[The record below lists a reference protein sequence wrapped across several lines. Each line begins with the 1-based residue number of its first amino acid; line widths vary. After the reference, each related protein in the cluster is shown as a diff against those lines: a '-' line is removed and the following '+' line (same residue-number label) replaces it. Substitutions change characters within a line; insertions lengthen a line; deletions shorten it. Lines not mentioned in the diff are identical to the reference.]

1 MSIELSYFNSPIGTI
16 EIQVSNLSVCSIL
29 FTNTDRKNI
38 SIKENASL
46 QQSEY
51 PLSKICHQQLSEY
64 FNRERKDFELP
75 LEQSGTAFQQ
85 KIWQELTN
93 IPFGKTIN
101 YLALAKRIG
110 NSKAIRAVGT
120 ANGKNSIC
128 IAIPCHRVIGSNG
141 ELKGY
146 NGDQWRKKWLLEHEG
161 VNTSVIQTHIE
172 FNEDQSKFSK

>member
-1 MSIELSYFNSPIGTI
+1 MSIEKSYFNSPIGII
-16 EIQVSNLSVCSIL
+16 EIKVSNQSVCSIL
-29 FTNTDRKNI
+29 FTDTEKKNI
-38 SIKENASL
+38 PLTENTSL
-46 QQSEY
+46 KQSEN
-51 PLSKICHQQLSEY
+51 PLTKICHQQLSEY
-64 FNRERKDFELP
+64 FNGERKVFELP
-75 LEQSGTAFQQ
+75 LEQLGTAFQQ
-85 KIWQELTN
+85 KIWSELTT

-101 YLALAKRIG
+101 YQSLSKRIG

-161 VNTSVIQTHIE
+161 VNTSAIQKSIE
-172 FNEDQSKFSK
+172 FTKDKS

>member
-1 MSIELSYFNSPIGTI
+1 MSIEKSYFNSPIGII
-16 EIQVSNLSVCSIL
+16 EIKVSNQSVCSIL
-29 FTNTDRKNI
+29 FTDTEKKNI
-38 SIKENASL
+38 PLTENTSL
-46 QQSEY
+46 KQSEN
-51 PLSKICHQQLSEY
+51 PHTKICHQQLSEY
-64 FNRERKDFELP
+64 FNGERKVFELP
-75 LEQSGTAFQQ
+75 LEQVGTAFQQ
-85 KIWQELTN
+85 KIWSELTT

-101 YLALAKRIG
+101 YQSLSKRIG

-161 VNTSVIQTHIE
+161 VSTSAIQKSIE
-172 FNEDQSKFSK
+172 FTKDKS

>member
-1 MSIELSYFNSPIGTI
+1 MSIEKSYFNSPIGII
-16 EIQVSNLSVCSIL
+16 EIKVSNQSVCSIL
-29 FTNTDRKNI
+29 FTDTEKKNI
-38 SIKENASL
+38 PLTENTSL
-46 QQSEY
+46 KQSEK
-51 PLSKICHQQLSEY
+51 PLTKICHQQLSEY
-64 FNRERKDFELP
+64 FNGERKVFELP
-75 LEQSGTAFQQ
+75 LEQVGTAFQQ
-85 KIWQELTN
+85 KIWSELTT

-101 YLALAKRIG
+101 YQSLSKRIG

-161 VNTSVIQTHIE
+161 VSTSAIQKSIE
-172 FNEDQSKFSK
+172 FTKDKS

>member
-1 MSIELSYFNSPIGTI
+1 MSIEKSYFNSPIGII
-16 EIQVSNLSVCSIL
+16 EIKVSNQSISSIF
-29 FTNTDRKNI
+29 FTDTEKKNI
-38 SIKENASL
+38 PLTGNTSL
-46 QQSEY
+46 KQSEN
-51 PLSKICHQQLSEY
+51 PLTKICHQQLSEY
-64 FNRERKDFELP
+64 FNGERKVFELP
-75 LEQSGTAFQQ
+75 LEQVGTAFQQ
-85 KIWQELTN
+85 KIWSELTT

-101 YLALAKRIG
+101 YQSLSKRIG

-161 VNTSVIQTHIE
+161 VNTSAIQKSIE
-172 FNEDQSKFSK
+172 FTKDKS

>member
-16 EIQVSNLSVCSIL
+16 EIKVSNQSVRSIL

-38 SIKENASL
+38 PIKENTSL

-51 PLSKICHQQLSEY
+51 PLTKICHQQLFEY
-64 FNRERKDFELP
+64 FNGERKVFELP

-93 IPFGKTIN
+93 IPYGKTIN
-101 YLALAKRIG
+101 YLALAKKIG
-110 NSKAIRAVGT
+110 NSNAIRAVGT

-128 IAIPCHRVIGSNG
+128 LAIPCHRVIGSNG

-161 VNTSVIQTHIE
+161 VNTSTNQSHIE
-172 FNEDQSKFSK
+172 FTKEKS

>member
-16 EIQVSNLSVCSIL
+16 EIKVSNQSVRSIL
-29 FTNTDRKNI
+29 FTNTERKNI
-38 SIKENASL
+38 TIKENTSL
-46 QQSEY
+46 LQTEY
-51 PLSKICHQQLSEY
+51 PLTKICHQQLFEY
-64 FNRERKDFELP
+64 FNGERKAFELP
-75 LEQSGTAFQQ
+75 LEQAGTAFQQ

-93 IPFGKTIN
+93 IPYGNTIN

-110 NSKAIRAVGT
+110 NSNAIRAVGT

-128 IAIPCHRVIGSNG
+128 LAIPCHRVIGSNG

-161 VNTSVIQTHIE
+161 VNTSIIQSQIE
-172 FNEDQSKFSK
+172 YTEDQS

>member
-1 MSIELSYFNSPIGTI
+1 MSIEKSYFNSPIGII
-16 EIQVSNLSVCSIL
+16 EIKVSNQSVCSIL
-29 FTNTDRKNI
+29 FTDTEKKNI
-38 SIKENASL
+38 PLTENTSL
-46 QQSEY
+46 KQSEK
-51 PLSKICHQQLSEY
+51 PLTKICHQQLSEY
-64 FNRERKDFELP
+64 FNGERKVFELP
-75 LEQSGTAFQQ
+75 LEQVGTAFQQ
-85 KIWQELTN
+85 KIWSELTT

-101 YLALAKRIG
+101 YQSLSKRIG

-161 VNTSVIQTHIE
+161 VSTSVIQKSIE
-172 FNEDQSKFSK
+172 FTKDKS

>member
-1 MSIELSYFNSPIGTI
+1 MFTEQSYFNSPIGII
-16 EIQVSNLSVCSIL
+16 EIKVSNQSVRSIL
-29 FTNTDRKNI
+29 FTDTEKKNI
-38 SIKENASL
+38 PIIKNTSL
-46 QQSEY
+46 KQSEH
-51 PLSKICHQQLSEY
+51 PLTKICYQQLTEY
-64 FNRERKDFELP
+64 FNGERKVFELP
-75 LEQSGTAFQQ
+75 LEQVGTAFQQ
-85 KIWQELTN
+85 KIWSELTN

-101 YLALAKRIG
+101 YQLLSKRLG

-161 VNTSVIQTHIE
+161 VSTSEIQKSIE
-172 FNEDQSKFSK
+172 FTKDKS

>member
-1 MSIELSYFNSPIGTI
+1 MSIEKSYFNSPIGII
-16 EIQVSNLSVCSIL
+16 EIKVSDQSISSIL
-29 FTNTDRKNI
+29 FTDTEKKNI
-38 SIKENASL
+38 PLTENTSL
-46 QQSEY
+46 KQSEY
-51 PLSKICHQQLSEY
+51 PLTKICHQQLSEY
-64 FNRERKDFELP
+64 FNGERKVFELP
-75 LEQSGTAFQQ
+75 LEQVGTAFQQ
-85 KIWQELTN
+85 KIWSELTT

-101 YLALAKRIG
+101 YQSLSKRIG

-161 VNTSVIQTHIE
+161 VNTSAIQKSIE
-172 FNEDQSKFSK
+172 FTKDKS